1 MKHRITTTVT
11 TQWPIVITAEPEGGY
26 SVVCPTL
33 NVSSQGETIE
43 AAREAITEAVE
54 LYVSGVLDSVEPMP
68 LTIEDVRPEQ
78 IREVEASADIDAS
91 IAPPSPGPEAYTWET
106 SRDERL
112 RPSHADMLDV
122 DQ

>member
-43 AAREAITEAVE
+43 GAREAITEAVE
-54 LYVSGVLDSVEPMP
+54 LYVSGVLDSVEPVP

-78 IREVEASADIDAS
+78 IREVEA
-91 IAPPSPGPEAYTWET
+91 
-106 SRDERL
+106 
-112 RPSHADMLDV
+112 
-122 DQ
+122 